1 MGRGEM
7 AAALPLLLLAAAGAA
22 DAQTMSEPTDAGAL
36 IVELTPEPA
45 SPEPGEVTLGIN
57 FVNPTTM
64 ATQVHIDYAVDVTM
78 GGVAYASVERSHTS
92 EGRVQIPV
100 ELSDE
105 GTYDVKVT
113 ADGIFFQPI
122 EAQSAEFALQVG
134 GGPGPA
140 TGAAPQPAEPGG
152 GCLVATAVYGT
163 ELAPQVQSL
172 RELRDETV
180 MGTAA
185 GRAFMGAFNPVYYAV
200 SPAIADMER
209 QSPALRSAV
218 AVAIAPMLATLG
230 LLEAAQ
236 IDGDSAMVAYG
247 LAVIALNAGIYAG
260 APALAAVGARRL
272 AARRA

>member
-1 MGRGEM
+1 MARGEM
-7 AAALPLLLLAAAGAA
+7 AAALPLLLLAAVGAA
-22 DAQTMSEPTDAGAL
+22 DAQTLSEPTDGGAL

-45 SPEPGEVTLGIN
+45 SPAPGEVTLGIN
-57 FVNPTTM
+57 FVNPTSLV
-64 ATQVHIDYAVDVTM
+64 TQVHIDYAVDVTM
-78 GGVAYASVERSHTS
+78 GGAVYASVERSHTS

-100 ELSDE
+100 ELADE
-105 GTYDVKVT
+105 GTYDVRVT

-134 GGPGPA
+134 GGAPA
-140 TGAAPQPAEPGG
+140 QPAPQPAEPGG

-172 RELRDETV
+172 RELRDGTV

-185 GRAFMGAFNPVYYAV
+185 GRAFMGAFNPIYYAV
-200 SPAIADMER
+200 SPAMADMER

-218 AVAIAPMLATLG
+218 AAAIAPMLATLG
-230 LLEAAQ
+230 LLEAAP
-236 IDGDSAMVAYG
+236 IDGEALMIAYG

-260 APALAAVGARRL
+260 APALALVGARRL
-272 AARRA
+272 AARRAG